1 MTKPIMRRSSD
12 SSFFFFYKLWWWHAT
27 KLLQKNVT
35 EQWTFSSQLNKG
47 QMTDQAIISFAEA
60 MITNQ
65 QTISTRAQAQS
76 CKECGKYKNI
86 HDIFFFRLISVHIL
100 CVAPCLVFTSIWDLA
115 FANMQQNETLVRG
128 QIKITKIITSTRITK
143 RTQTIKIGNWLQT
156 RAITFC

>member
-1 MTKPIMRRSSD
+1 MRRSSD

-86 HDIFFFRLISVHIL
+86 HDIFFSGLFLY
-100 CVAPCLVFTSIWDLA
+100 
-115 FANMQQNETLVRG
+115 
-128 QIKITKIITSTRITK
+128 
-143 RTQTIKIGNWLQT
+143 
-156 RAITFC
+156 TFCVWLHASSSPQSEILLSQTCSKMKHSSEGRLKSRKSSPALGSQNGLKQ